1 VLRRRT
7 PVRLFAS
14 LVFAALA
21 LYLPA
26 ITPAQAPS
34 SSLGI
39 FESQSDVGSVTPPGK
54 LAYDPA
60 SGAYTIDSAGANLWS
75 TLDGFHFVWKKV
87 SGDVSLTADVGFP
100 LTPAGASPHRKA
112 LIMFRQ
118 TLDPDAVYAD
128 AAIHGNGE
136 TALQYRGIKGDT
148 TQDIAFNL
156 GAPKTL
162 RLEKRGDV
170 ITLFVSLHGEPL
182 HQAGASIKLHFEEPF
197 YAGIGVCAHNKDAVE
212 RATFA
217 NVELKPLSPPA
228 VAPKLALYSTLQT
241 IAIDHNARM
250 AMVVL
255 SERSRIEAPNW
266 SRDGKSLIF
275 TRGGKLWSI
284 PAGGGEATA
293 IDIGGLND
301 CTGSHGISPDGKWL
315 AMTCTMPGN
324 PGRRVYIVPSSGGA
338 ARVLT
343 EHPDSYF
350 HSWSPDG
357 KTIAF
362 TRPSHGSGNIYA
374 ISVDGGP
381 ETALTTGS
389 GISDDP
395 DYSPDGKYIYFNSDR
410 SGTMEIWRM
419 RADGTQPEQVTFDGM
434 NSWTPHPSPD
444 GKSILILSFGKGVT
458 GHPANK
464 DVTLRILNV
473 SDSKIRDLVNIVGGS
488 GSDNVPNWAPDGA
501 HFAFVSYQMLPEED
515 TGSTQ

>member
-1 VLRRRT
+1 MVHRRT
-7 PVRLFAS
+7 LVRLSGLLLIAVIG
-14 LVFAALA
+14 LCLAARM
-21 LYLPA
+21 
-26 ITPAQAPS
+26 PAQPSS

-54 LAYDPA
+54 MAYDSA
-60 SGAYTIDSAGANLWS
+60 TRTYTIDSAGANLWS
-75 TLDGFHFVWKKV
+75 TVDGFHFVWKKI
-87 SGDVSLTADVGFP
+87 SGDVSLAADITFP

-112 LIMFRQ
+112 LLMFRQ
-118 TLDPDAVYAD
+118 TLDSDAVYAD

-136 TALQYRGIKGDT
+136 TALQYRRIKGDT

-170 ITLFVSLHGEPL
+170 ITLFVSMHGEPL
-182 HQAGASIKLHFEEPF
+182 HQAGASIKLHLEEPF

-217 NVELKPLSPPA
+217 NVEMKPLPPPPTPSKMA
-228 VAPKLALYSTLQT
+228 VYSTLQT

-250 AMVVL
+250 ANVVL
-255 SERSRIEAPNW
+255 TERSRIEAPNW
-266 SRDGKSLIF
+266 SRDGKTLIF

-284 PAGGGEATA
+284 PVEGGKPAPIEIGE
-293 IDIGGLND
+293 LND
-301 CTGSHGISPDGKWL
+301 CTGSHGLSPDGKWL
-315 AMTCTMPGN
+315 AMTCTMPNN
-324 PGRRVYIVPSSGGA
+324 PGRRVFIVPSSGGTP
-338 ARVLT
+338 RVVT

-374 ISVDGGP
+374 ISAEGWP

-395 DYSPDGKYIYFNSDR
+395 DYSPDGKFIYFNSDR
-410 SGTMEIWRM
+410 AGTMEIWRM
-419 RADGTQPEQVTFDGM
+419 RADGSQPEQVTFDGM
-434 NSWTPHPSPD
+434 SSWTPHPSPD
-444 GKSILILSFGKGVT
+444 PDSFLRKG
-458 GHPANK
+458 
-464 DVTLRILNV
+464 
-473 SDSKIRDLVNIVGGS
+473 RDRAS
-488 GSDNVPNWAPDGA
+488 G
-501 HFAFVSYQMLPEED
+501 
-515 TGSTQ
+515 